1 MNTIKLFFATRNGHK
16 RQEVQDILGD
26 QFKVVGPEDLGFTD
40 DVEETG
46 QTLEENAVLKAMA
59 YAHLGIPVLADDS
72 GLEIE
77 ALNGAPGVYSARFA
91 GEGAGSAENMQKVLS
106 LMKGKT
112 NRAAQFK
119 TVLAYFDGTQMHT
132 FKGTVSGFLLEQPR
146 GTGGFGYDPLFVE
159 EGEVRTFAELTAEE
173 KNSRSHRMRALEAWL
188 GFLQG

>member
-119 TVLAYFDGTQMHT
+119 TVLAYFDGTQVHT
-132 FKGTVSGFLLEQPR
+132 FKGTVSGFLLEQAR

-188 GFLQG
+188 GFLLG

>member
-26 QFKVVGPEDLGFTD
+26 QFKVVGPEDLGFTV

-119 TVLAYFDGTQMHT
+119 TVLAYFDGTQVHT
-132 FKGTVSGFLLEQPR
+132 FKGTVSGFLLEQAR

-188 GFLQG
+188 GFLLG

>member
-119 TVLAYFDGTQMHT
+119 TVLAYFDGTQVHT
-132 FKGTVSGFLLEQPR
+132 FKGTVSGFLLEQAR

>member
-26 QFKVVGPEDLGFTD
+26 RFKVVGPEDLGFTD

-91 GEGAGSAENMQKVLS
+91 GEGAGSAANMKKVLT

-119 TVLAYFDGTQMHT
+119 TVLAYFDGTQTHT
-132 FKGTVSGFLLEQPR
+132 FKGTVSGFLLEEAR

-159 EGEVRTFAELTAEE
+159 EGEVRSFAELTTEE
-173 KNSRSHRMRALEAWL
+173 KNRRSHRMRALEAWL
-188 GFLQG
+188 EFLQG